1 MESCLCLGESQQN
14 EEKMKQYWTATAS
27 AALLMAMAFGCGQQG
42 AEQSVEQPRDWAI
55 AIHGGAGH
63 FGEENLSPEQQMAY
77 TASLSSALAVG
88 EEVLAQGGTS
98 VEAVEAVIRRME
110 DDSLFNAGRG
120 AVFTAEGVQELDAS
134 IADGNTRNCGAVT
147 GIRGF
152 RHPISVARSVMDSS
166 EHVFFSGHGAGE
178 FAAAMGHEPASD
190 AWFFTHKAHNRYLR
204 AKRKA
209 QATDALADKKGTV
222 GCVALDRQ
230 GNLAAG
236 TSTGGMTYK
245 KHGRI
250 GDSPVIGAGT
260 WADNRTCAVSAT
272 GWGEY
277 FIRTGVAQDI
287 HGRMLHGDET
297 LAEACRGAI
306 FDEMGA
312 LGGDGG
318 VVAVDASGAISLV
331 CNSAGMFRAW
341 SSPYGRG
348 VAMFG
353 ATLEGT
359 VEVH

>member
-1 MESCLCLGESQQN
+1 MERTTIG
-14 EEKMKQYWTATAS
+14 MWGGV
-27 AALLMAMAFGCGQQG
+27 LLAMAIGCGPQG
-42 AEQSVEQPRDWAI
+42 TEEASGAPRAWAI

-63 FGEENLSPEQQMAY
+63 FGEEDLSEEQQAAY
-77 TASLSSALAVG
+77 SASLSAA
-88 EEVLAQGGTS
+88 LAQGESMLLEGSSS
-98 VEAVEAVIRRME
+98 VRAVEAVIRLLE

-120 AVFTAEGVQELDAS
+120 AVFTADGIQELDAS
-134 IADGNTRNCGAVT
+134 IADGLTRNCGAVS

-166 EHVFFSGHGAGE
+166 DHVFFSGRGAGE

-190 AWFFTHKAHNRYLR
+190 DWFFTQKAHGRYLR

-209 QATDALADKKGTV
+209 TRKDALADKRGTV
-222 GCVALDRQ
+222 GCVALDSH

-250 GDSPVIGAGT
+250 GDSPIIGAGT

-287 HGRMLHGDET
+287 HGRMLHGNET
-297 LAEACRGAI
+297 LVEACRSAV
-306 FDEMGA
+306 FSEMGA

-318 VVAVDASGAISLV
+318 VVAINASGAISLV

-341 SSPYGRG
+341 SSPDSRG

-353 ATLEGT
+353 ADLEGT
-359 VEVH
+359 IEEH

>member
-1 MESCLCLGESQQN
+1 MKRLLSFLYVALCLFF
-14 EEKMKQYWTATAS
+14 AV
-27 AALLMAMAFGCGQQG
+27 GCTDSPS
-42 AEQSVEQPRDWAI
+42 AEQTLPRAWAM

-63 FGEENLSPEQQMAY
+63 FGEEDLSADQQAAY
-77 TASLSSALAVG
+77 TASLRAAVAMG
-88 EEVLAQGGTS
+88 EEILAEGGTS
-98 VEAVEAVIRRME
+98 LDAVEAVVRFLE

-134 IADGNTRNCGAVT
+134 IADGATRNCGAIT

-166 EHVFFSGHGAGE
+166 EHVFFSGHGAGV
-178 FAAAMGHEPASD
+178 FAQSMGHEAAND
-190 AWFFTHKAHNRYLR
+190 AWFHTEKAYRRYLR
-204 AKRKA
+204 AKRRA
-209 QATDALADKKGTV
+209 EETDALADKKGTV
-222 GCVALDRQ
+222 GCVALDQ
-230 GNLAAG
+230 FGNLAAG

-245 KHGRI
+245 QHGRI
-250 GDSPVIGAGT
+250 GDSPIIGAGT

-277 FIRTGVAQDI
+277 FIRTGVAQDVHARMV
-287 HGRMLHGDET
+287 HGGEGLGD
-297 LAEACRGAI
+297 ACEGAI
-306 FDEMGA
+306 FDEMGE

-318 VVAVDASGAISLV
+318 VVAVDAQGNIALV

-341 SSPYGRG
+341 ASPDGSG

-353 ATLEGT
+353 ATSEGT